1 MRAEASVDL
10 LPAPSPAAKERVLT
24 KSGWE
29 VPAGRDPRVPFA
41 ALLVLYAVLGFTF
54 LGFNRQWWQMA
65 LIVGSGAALDVALGW
80 TFTKRKV
87 LPLSAII
94 SCTSLG
100 ILLNYSHHS
109 WVLFFPV
116 LLTIG
121 GKYVLTFKGKHVFN
135 PSMFGVATSLLV
147 TRELITAAPAYQWAG
162 GDVTMSLFLATA
174 ALMLF
179 VFRGVG
185 RGPLVVSFLFFYALQ
200 TAARAY
206 IMRHHLPWQ
215 TLFLGTLE
223 SPPFYLFTF
232 YMLTDPAT
240 SPKTPK
246 GQVAFAFVLTL
257 VDAFLHF
264 KESVYTFFY
273 AALVMATGKFLF
285 LHARELW
292 RLKGARLRQA
302 WDADFFRRVGV
313 VGALSLA
320 LVGGWAWAES
330 PLAAPVDL
338 NFRFERVPVADAGL
352 GSTMGKTLEEVD
364 PRVLHVAKWVLSV
377 GDAVAAADVD
387 DDGRVDVLLAHPLA
401 APQDRIGLFLNKG
414 DFHFERVAVPGFD
427 VIANDPTNHGL
438 ASGGV
443 FADDDG
449 DGDVDLILTVAFGKT
464 RRFKNLLK
472 ETGALAFED
481 VSEASGLDEHTVSL
495 GAAFF
500 DFDNDGKLDL
510 LVANALTTHLPD
522 YAKPTPL
529 NLFRLP
535 QPEYD
540 GDRRMFRF
548 MHNGW
553 HDADNGGKNFLY
565 RGRGDGTYE
574 KLDSDAMG
582 LPETHWTL
590 AIGTQDFNHD
600 GWTDLYLAS
609 DFGHDDL
616 YLNEGGRHFRRI
628 EGPRFGDVGKD
639 TYKGMNVSIADFD
652 HDGNGDV
659 YISNV
664 HHALQSEGSILWMVR
679 PSKDP
684 FVPDF
689 TDEATQRGALNE
701 RRFGWGAA
709 AGDVDLDGWD
719 DLVQANGM
727 VDDRLD
733 ARELNTRRRDYWYV
747 NQKLMQAGPEI
758 HTYADRW
765 GDIRGRH
772 IYPNEPRR
780 AYLNRGA
787 ESPGVFV
794 DVAKQVG
801 IDDPDNSRGVLLSDL
816 DGDGDLDALITNQHG
831 PASLYRNTRRDAGK
845 AHFVAVAL
853 RGAAPTNL
861 AALGSRVT
869 VRSTSHGQ
877 PLVQV
882 KELGSMGGFSATTD
896 GRLVFG
902 LGEDAP
908 PEVEVT
914 VAWHSGATQTLK
926 LKVDQLHVLRP

>member
-1 MRAEASVDL
+1 MSLEASVHL
-10 LPAPSPAAKERVLT
+10 LPAPTPTHRALT
-24 KSGWE
+24 RGGWE
-29 VPAGRDPRVPFA
+29 VPTWCDPRLPFA
-41 ALLVLYAVLGFTF
+41 GLLALYAVLGFTF

-65 LIVGSGAALDVALGW
+65 LIVGSGALLDVALCFL
-80 TFTKRKV
+80 FTGKKAV
-87 LPLSAII
+87 PLSAII

-121 GKYVLTFKGKHVFN
+121 GKYVLTFQGRHVFN
-135 PSMFGVATSLLV
+135 PSMFGVATSLLL
-147 TRELITAAPAYQWAG
+147 TSELITAAPAYQWAG
-162 GDVTMSLFLATA
+162 GDVTLSLFLATA
-174 ALMLF
+174 ALTLF

-185 RGPLVVSFLFFYALQ
+185 RGPLVASFLVFYALQ
-200 TAARAY
+200 TAVRAY
-206 IMRHHLPWQ
+206 VMRHHLPWQ

-240 SPKTPK
+240 SPKTPR
-246 GQVAFAFVLTL
+246 GQVAFALALTL

-273 AALVMATGKFLF
+273 AALTLATAKFVF

-292 RLKGARLRQA
+292 RKRGARLKEA
-302 WDADFFRRVGV
+302 WDTAFFQRVGA
-313 VGALSLA
+313 VGALAAA
-320 LVGGWAWAES
+320 LVGGWVWAEA
-330 PLAAPVDL
+330 PLAEPVEVL
-338 NFRFERVPVADAGL
+338 FRFERVPVAEAGL
-352 GSTMGKTLEEVD
+352 ASTMGTTLEEVD
-364 PRVLHVAKWVLSV
+364 PRVQHVAKWVLSV
-377 GDAVAAADVD
+377 GDAVAAGDVD
-387 DDGRVDVLLAHPLA
+387 GDGRVDLLLTHPLA
-401 APQDRIGLFLNKG
+401 APADRIGLYLNRG
-414 DFHFERVAVPGFD
+414 GLRFERVAVPGFD
-427 VIANDPTNHGL
+427 VIARDPATHGL

-443 FADDDG
+443 FADDDR
-449 DGDVDLILTVAFGKT
+449 DGDLDLVLTVAFGKT
-464 RRFKNLLK
+464 RRFRNQLK

-481 VSEASGLDEHTVSL
+481 VSQASGLDAHTVSL
-495 GAAFF
+495 GATFL
-500 DFDNDGKLDL
+500 DFDNDGRLDL
-510 LVANALTTHLPD
+510 LVTNALTTHLPGYD
-522 YAKPTPL
+522 VPTPL

-535 QPEYD
+535 APAYD

-553 HDADNGGKNFLY
+553 HDADNGGKNLLY

-574 KLDSDAMG
+574 RLDSDAWG

-590 AIGTQDFNHD
+590 AVGTQDFNHD

-609 DFGHDDL
+609 DFGRDDL
-616 YLNEGGRHFRRI
+616 YLNEGGRHFRRV

-652 HDGNGDV
+652 HDGFGDV
-659 YISNV
+659 YVSNV
-664 HHALQSEGSILWMVR
+664 HHALQSEGSLLWMVR

-684 FVPDF
+684 FVPSF
-689 TDEATQRGALNE
+689 SDEATQRGALNE

-709 AGDVDLDGWD
+709 AGDLDLDGWD

-733 ARELNTRRRDYWYV
+733 ARPLDTRRRDYWYV
-747 NQKLMQAGPEI
+747 NQKLMQSGPEL

-765 GDIRGRH
+765 GDIRGRV
-772 IYPNEPRR
+772 IYPNEARR

-787 ESPGVFV
+787 QGPGVFV
-794 DVAKQVG
+794 DVAQRVG
-801 IDDPDNSRGVLLSDL
+801 LDDPDNSRGVLLSDL

-845 AHFVAVAL
+845 PHFLAL
-853 RGAAPTNL
+853 E
-861 AALGSRVT
+861 LGGTFGTRVT
-869 VRSTSHGQ
+869 VRSTRRGQ

-882 KELGSMGGFSATTD
+882 KELQAMGGFAASTD

-902 LGEDAP
+902 LGDDAP
-908 PEVEVT
+908 SEVEVT
-914 VAWHSGATQTLK
+914 VAWHRGPTQTLK
-926 LKVDQLHVLRP
+926 LAVDQRHALRP